1 MSEYTSYIFLKKNI
15 PQGSKKKT
23 VSGPILYL
31 ARWKQRQ
38 LYFTFR
44 NDLAPKYSIKN
55 RLFLSSGSAQE
66 RFSSIT
72 ILKTGNNHLFLISVS
87 ISSISSSTTLGLPC
101 HEREKFTAKYSTANQ
116 SKLQL
121 IKESRSQKKKK
132 KRSTEVFN
140 PIIRLNTI
148 MTRRKT
154 HFLKHI
160 FSIYSFLGWQRSW
173 LILR

>member
-1 MSEYTSYIFLKKNI
+1 MSEYISYIFLKKNI
-15 PQGSKKKT
+15 QQGSKKKT

-31 ARWKQRQ
+31 PRRKQRQ

-44 NDLAPKYSIKN
+44 NDLAPKYSIKS

-87 ISSISSSTTLGLPC
+87 ISSISSSTALELARRDR
-101 HEREKFTAKYSTANQ
+101 HKFTAKYSTARH

-121 IKESRSQKKKK
+121 IKDTRSQKKKK
-132 KRSTEVFN
+132 KN
-140 PIIRLNTI
+140 
-148 MTRRKT
+148 
-154 HFLKHI
+154 
-160 FSIYSFLGWQRSW
+160 
-173 LILR
+173 